1 MARTNPAM
9 NPDTSI
15 PKAQKEKPTPVTSV
29 LGFLQH
35 IYEKEYMNP
44 DREEITAYRGH
55 FKSSYELKPGI
66 GRIEDPH
73 GEKERELFMQFKR
86 SYQSFSTVQ
95 PKRDIDLLF
104 LAQHYGLKTRI
115 LDWTLNPLVALFFA
129 CYEEHPS
136 KSEENEDGE
145 VIIKNFPKTRFAS
158 RRYF

>member
-1 MARTNPAM
+1 MSGTHGSNQSGYE
-9 NPDTSI
+9 PDTSI

-95 PKRDIDLLF
+95 SKRDIDLLF
-104 LAQHYGLKTRI
+104 FSATLRLKDKNTR
-115 LDWTLNPLVALFFA
+115 LDAKSIGCTLLRLL
-129 CYEEHPS
+129 
-136 KSEENEDGE
+136 
-145 VIIKNFPKTRFAS
+145 RRAS
-158 RRYF
+158 LEIRRERRR